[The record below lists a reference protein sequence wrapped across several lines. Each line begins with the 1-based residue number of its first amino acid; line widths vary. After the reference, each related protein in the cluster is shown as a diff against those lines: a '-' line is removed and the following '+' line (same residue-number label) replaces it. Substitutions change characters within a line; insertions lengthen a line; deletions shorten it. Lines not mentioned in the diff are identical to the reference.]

1 MITRTLNINNQTT
14 SDIII
19 VCQNDF
25 QQVVEA
31 DTRVKIEIP
40 YTETIRFFKKK
51 KPSAKFCIGQFFM
64 KETLRNVWLFNIIL
78 LLNFDTIITLPK
90 AIKNIDINEKYYH
103 YSIFTLFSL
112 LTVDEK
118 IFKATY
124 DFHNK
129 SDKRKLA
136 VSLLYL
142 IPVFC
147 ISIVL
152 FVLTVCGIFLNFD
165 FSFEAIIIYLLS
177 IGFILIFIG
186 LIKSANKFR
195 NFSKYSVDEIK
206 NVKPAVII
214 KSRRNFIKY
223 RESNYG

>member
-1 MITRTLNINNQTT
+1 MMTRTLNINNQTT
-14 SDIII
+14 CDIVI

-51 KPSAKFCIGQFFM
+51 QPSAKFCIGQFFM

-118 IFKATY
+118 FFKAHY

-129 SDKRKLA
+129 TDKRKLA

-152 FVLTVCGIFLNFD
+152 FALTVCGIFLNFD
-165 FSFEAIIIYLLS
+165 FSFEAIVIYLLS
-177 IGFILIFIG
+177 TGFILIFIG

-195 NFSKYSVDEIK
+195 NFPKYTIDEIK
-206 NVKPAVII
+206 NIKPAEII
-214 KSRRNFIKY
+214 KSVNNFIKY
-223 RESNYG
+223 RETD

>member
-1 MITRTLNINNQTT
+1 MTRTLNINNQTK
-14 SDIII
+14 SDIVIA
-19 VCQNDF
+19 CQNDF

-31 DTRVKIEIP
+31 DSRVEIEIP
-40 YTETIRFFKKK
+40 DTETIRVFKKK
-51 KPSAKFCIGQFFM
+51 KPSAKFYIGQFFM
-64 KETLRNVWLFNIIL
+64 KETLRNVWLINLIL
-78 LLNFDTIITLPK
+78 LINFDAIITVPK
-90 AIKNIDINEKYYH
+90 SIKNIDIDEKYYH

-112 LTVDEK
+112 LTADEK
-118 IFKATY
+118 FFKVSY

-147 ISIVL
+147 ISLVL
-152 FVLTVCGIFLNFD
+152 FVLSICGIFLNFD

-177 IGFILIFIG
+177 ICFILIFIG

-206 NVKPAVII
+206 NIKPAVII
-214 KSRRNFIKY
+214 KSRKNYVKY
-223 RESNYG
+223 RELN

>member
-1 MITRTLNINNQTT
+1 MTRTLNINNQTK
-14 SDIII
+14 SDIVI
-19 VCQNDF
+19 VCQNNF
-25 QQVVEA
+25 QQVIEA
-31 DTRVKIEIP
+31 DSRVKIEIP
-40 YTETIRFFKKK
+40 DTETIRVFKKK
-51 KPSAKFCIGQFFM
+51 KPSAKFYIGQFFM
-64 KETLRNVWLFNIIL
+64 KETLRNVWLINLIL
-78 LLNFDTIITLPK
+78 LINFDAIITVPK
-90 AIKNIDINEKYYH
+90 SIKNIDIDEKYYH

-112 LTVDEK
+112 LTADEK
-118 IFKATY
+118 FFKVSY

-147 ISIVL
+147 ISLVL
-152 FVLTVCGIFLNFD
+152 FVLSICGIFLNFD

-177 IGFILIFIG
+177 ICFILIFIG

-206 NVKPAVII
+206 NIKPAVII
-214 KSRRNFIKY
+214 KSRKNYVKY
-223 RESNYG
+223 RELN